1 MMIIAGWFLQI
12 GYSNNAIKVA
22 LQCKLFMM
30 KNTDLADFPYE

>member
-1 MMIIAGWFLQI
+1 MMIIAGWFLQV

-22 LQCKLFMM
+22 QCKLFMM